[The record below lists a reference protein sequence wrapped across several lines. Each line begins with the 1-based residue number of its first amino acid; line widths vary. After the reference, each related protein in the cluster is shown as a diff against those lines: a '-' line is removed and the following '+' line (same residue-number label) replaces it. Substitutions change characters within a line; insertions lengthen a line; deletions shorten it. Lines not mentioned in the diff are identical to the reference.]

1 MNDNC
6 GGLVMKRFISLVL
19 GLIMVLSFTVATAE
33 TVKIGVVS
41 PDADHGFTGE
51 SVAHIRAE
59 LEKQQA
65 ENGIEFKFEVGG
77 EAAIQIEKIEN
88 ILAWGPDAIVL
99 WPLEGEQL
107 RNTAQKIVDAG
118 VKLVIYDRLIPEFE
132 GLSAEIMGDNEE
144 IGRLMGAHLLET
156 FKEELEKGEN
166 LQYLL
171 FIGDSSTVSI
181 QRTQGMLEVLEASDY
196 KDQFVQIREAFQ
208 TDWSNS
214 KSQEQMEGWL
224 STTDAKE
231 VADLDF
237 IITHDDEIVDGITL
251 ALDNFTGEQNIRF
264 ITGVSGRRES
274 LDNYDNRE
282 IDFVTYNFSP
292 SMARE
297 AVRLGIAA
305 AKGETYQDQEI
316 NGQLFL
322 IPTYQIDKTNVEEYR
337 GGTDYAERYSLD

>member
-1 MNDNC
+1 
-6 GGLVMKRFISLVL
+6 MKKMVALILSLV
-19 GLIMVLSFTVATAE
+19 MVLSLAVAGAE

-65 ENGIEFKFEVGG
+65 ENGIEYKFEVGG
-77 EAAIQIEKIEN
+77 EAAIQIDAIEN

-107 RNTAQKIVDAG
+107 RNAAQKIVDAG
-118 VKLVIYDRLIPEFE
+118 VKLVVYDRLIPEFE

-144 IGRLMGAHLLET
+144 IGRLLGNYLLT
-156 FKEELEKGEN
+156 YFKEELEKGES

-181 QRTQGMLEVLEASDY
+181 QRTGGMMEVLEASPY
-196 KDQFVQIREAFQ
+196 KDQFVQVREAFQ
-208 TDWSNS
+208 TDWSNA

-224 STTDAKE
+224 STTDAAQ

-237 IITHDDEIVDGITL
+237 IITHDDEIVDGITI
-251 ALDNFTGEQNIRF
+251 ALDNFTGEQNIRL
-264 ITGVSGRRES
+264 ISGVSGRRET

-282 IDFVTYNFSP
+282 LNLVTYNFSP

-305 AKGETYQDQEI
+305 AKGEKYQDEDIQ
-316 NGQLFL
+316 GQMFL
-322 IPTYQIDKTNVEEYR
+322 IPTFEIDKTNVEEYR
-337 GGTDYAERYSLD
+337 GGEAFAERYSLDK

>member
-1 MNDNC
+1 MKKLVALTLT
-6 GGLVMKRFISLVL
+6 LVML
-19 GLIMVLSFTVATAE
+19 LSFAIASAE
-33 TVKIGVVS
+33 TVKIGVIS

-59 LEKQQA
+59 LEKQKA
-65 ENGIEFKFEVGG
+65 ENGIEYKFEVGG
-77 EAAIQIEKIEN
+77 EAAIQMDAIDN
-88 ILAWGPDAIVL
+88 ILAWNPDAIVL

-107 RNTAQKIVDAG
+107 RNAAQKIVDAG
-118 VKLVIYDRLIPEFE
+118 VKLVVYDRLIPEFD

-144 IGRLMGAHLLET
+144 IGRLLGNYLLNY
-156 FKEELEKGEN
+156 FKEELEKGET

-181 QRTQGMLEVLEASDY
+181 QRTGGMLEVLEASPY

-208 TDWSNS
+208 TDWSNA

-224 STTDAKE
+224 GTAKAEE

-237 IITHDDEIVDGITL
+237 IITHDDEIVDGITI
-251 ALDNFTGEQNIRF
+251 ALDNFSGEQNIRL
-264 ITGVSGRRES
+264 ISGVSGRRET

-282 IDFVTYNFSP
+282 LNLVTYNFSP

-305 AKGETYQDQEI
+305 AKGETYQEQEI
-316 NGQLFL
+316 NGQMFL
-322 IPTYQIDKTNVEEYR
+322 IPTFEIDKSNVEEYR
-337 GGTDYAERYSLD
+337 NGEAFAERYSLDN